1 MEEPKE
7 EPREEPEVEFRSIPL
22 DVVSEGKFRLRQVG
36 DEARMEELRLSIVKR
51 GVLVPIV
58 VAETKR
64 GFELICGR
72 RRVICAR
79 AAKLA
84 VIPAMV
90 VKASKQW
97 RAWACLT
104 ENRVREQVNPVDE
117 GLWLA
122 EIMKEEG
129 INQRTMAERL
139 QVSEQYVGQR
149 LSTMK
154 WADDVR
160 EAVLRGHV
168 TFAVGRELWQIT
180 EEIHRRHLLRVA
192 AVSGC
197 TARQAADWRRAWQ
210 REQAEFFP
218 ERAAA
223 EGTDQAELD
232 QEAEGQCGMCQAEL
246 ADGEGHQIMV
256 CDTCKKAVQLSS
268 S

>member
-1 MEEPKE
+1 MEQPKE
-7 EPREEPEVEFRSIPL
+7 EKREQPEVEFRSIPL
-22 DVVSEGKFRLRQVG
+22 DAVSEGKFRLRQVG
-36 DEARMEELRLSIVKR
+36 DERRMEELRLSIVKR

-58 VAETKR
+58 VAETEE

-72 RRVICAR
+72 RRVLCAR

-84 VIPAMV
+84 EIPAMI
-90 VKASKQW
+90 VKASAEW

-104 ENRVREQVNPVDE
+104 ENIVREQVNPVDV
-117 GLWLA
+117 GLWLSQ
-122 EIMKEEG
+122 IMEQEG
-129 INQRTMAERL
+129 INQRTLAERL

-149 LSTMK
+149 LTTMK
-154 WADDVR
+154 WSDDVR
-160 EAVLRGHV
+160 EAVLEGQIG
-168 TFAVGRELWQIT
+168 FAVGRELWQIS
-180 EEIHRRHLLRVA
+180 EESHRRHLLRVA

-218 ERAAA
+218 ERASA
-223 EGTDQAELD
+223 EGVAAAELD
-232 QEAEGQCGMCQAEL
+232 QEAEGQCVMCQAEL
-246 ADGEGHQIMV
+246 TDGEGHQITV